1 MCSVLPAAGRAPAFG
16 SHWRRPVQLASPV
29 NDIRHG
35 RVRTTRV
42 WVRGGQAWRQGNLL
56 TAVLWLATLAV
67 HLGYDRL
74 VYPVTPGRPRSR

>member
-1 MCSVLPAAGRAPAFG
+1 M
-16 SHWRRPVQLASPV
+16 
-29 NDIRHG
+29 
-35 RVRTTRV
+35 